1 MRKTLRGRP
10 AAAEPPGEVSL
21 GSRRDPEP
29 DGRGPPAPAD
39 PGNGNS
45 GRNKLVRFDH
55 VNIRYHAQVPGVHP
69 ECREGAPVE
78 LSWFHFGESR
88 RSVDDHEATSP
99 ASARRHRGREAFR
112 LTPLQRHYRLSS
124 AGHGPDEI
132 RDAQQ
137 FVLRAQTQR
146 EITRRRLATPLGR
159 LGEAIRERAE
169 GLRPDAP
176 PALAAAAAARRRPG
190 AKARR
195 PLPELAAKAPATAS

>member
-10 AAAEPPGEVSL
+10 VAAEPPGEISL
-21 GSRRDPEP
+21 DSRRDPEP

-45 GRNKLVRFDH
+45 GRNKQVRFDH
-55 VNIRYHAQVPGVHP
+55 VTIRYHAQVPGVHP

-78 LSWFHFGESR
+78 LSWMHFGESR
-88 RSVDDHEATSP
+88 RTVDDHEAESP

-137 FVLRAQTQR
+137 FVWRAQRQR
-146 EITRRRLATPLGR
+146 ESTRRRLATPLGR
-159 LGEAIRERAE
+159 LGDAIQERAE
-169 GLRPDAP
+169 GLGRNASVRI
-176 PALAAAAAARRRPG
+176 AARGRTAAVRRPTP
-190 AKARR
+190 R
-195 PLPELAAKAPATAS
+195 LAAKVLVKTAS